1 MRGLCKIDGE
11 MGKTYHILRCLFFT
25 ILVISSEAIAQTTT
39 QLTYDANGNRISK
52 QVRGS
57 SPNPTVTASP
67 EAVAPS
73 QPSTLAAS
81 GCTGGSIQW
90 QPVNQT
96 GSQIVVNPTAT
107 TQYTAQCVVA
117 GCANNGFARTTVSI
131 IQCETIPITA
141 IPSVNAVKYGQPVTL
156 FAFGCVNGTVKW
168 SSGQVGSPIN
178 VNMYGS
184 SAVFTA
190 TCSRDYCP
198 NLGSAT
204 IIVGG
209 ISGCLTGDVIIS
221 KQIGSWHDPNTG
233 IGLESFY
240 PSGQISLH

>member
-1 MRGLCKIDGE
+1 
-11 MGKTYHILRCLFFT
+11 
-25 ILVISSEAIAQTTT
+25 
-39 QLTYDANGNRISK
+39 
-52 QVRGS
+52 
-57 SPNPTVTASP
+57 
-67 EAVAPS
+67 
-73 QPSTLAAS
+73 LAAS